1 MAKPDWGELQQR
13 FLSEH
18 AATGVSPKEWCE
30 AQGLNYA
37 TARRYIKKTSAQTAQ
52 KPAQKKVRI
61 AQKEQ
66 SANELMDDDGLTA
79 QQRLFVAEYL
89 KDGNATQAAIRAGY
103 SKKSA
108 EQIGYQLLQK
118 TSVAQAIAQQQKA
131 SIARTLGGA
140 DEVLAQM
147 WQLATFDANQLS
159 QYRRGA
165 CRYCWGFGHQ
175 YQWRDMVEFE
185 EKRLEA
191 LERKSR
197 EPADV
202 GGYSYDHNREPNPA
216 CPRCNGDGNDIKQAN
231 DELEQ
236 QAKDIAK
243 NAQDVGKVQTSVN
256 ELSSTVGNVSSSL
269 SQLEQ
274 TVATADTAL
283 GQRIDNISVS
293 MDGMTGGVKN
303 SAIAI
308 IQANLAQVATRKT
321 LSASVAGNSANLDR
335 IDEVIVNDRE
345 ATARSLLSLQT
356 DVNGNKASINS
367 LNQTFSDYQQ
377 AMATQ
382 VNSITATVNGHTSAI
397 TTNAQAIANVNGDL
411 KAMYNIKV
419 GVASNGQYYAA
430 GMGIGVENTPSG
442 MQSQV
447 IFLADR
453 FAVTHQA
460 GATVTLPFVIQNG
473 QVFIRDAL
481 IGDGTISNAKIGNY
495 IQSNNYVAGSV
506 GWRLDKGG
514 TFENYGSTTG
524 EGSMKQTNQTISVR
538 DSRNVLRVQIGRITG
553 TW

>member
-52 KPAQKKVRI
+52 KSAQKKVRI

-202 GGYSYDHNREPNPA
+202 GGY
-216 CPRCNGDGNDIKQAN
+216 G
-231 DELEQ
+231 
-236 QAKDIAK
+236 
-243 NAQDVGKVQTSVN
+243 
-256 ELSSTVGNVSSSL
+256 
-269 SQLEQ
+269 
-274 TVATADTAL
+274 
-283 GQRIDNISVS
+283 
-293 MDGMTGGVKN
+293 
-303 SAIAI
+303 
-308 IQANLAQVATRKT
+308 
-321 LSASVAGNSANLDR
+321 
-335 IDEVIVNDRE
+335 
-345 ATARSLLSLQT
+345 
-356 DVNGNKASINS
+356 
-367 LNQTFSDYQQ
+367 YQQ
-377 AMATQ
+377 ATATQ
-382 VNSITATVNGHTSAI
+382 INGITATVNGHTSAI

-419 GVASNGQYYAA
+419 GVSSNGQYYAA

-481 IGDGTISNAKIGNY
+481 IGE
-495 IQSNNYVAGSV
+495 
-506 GWRLDKGG
+506 RP
-514 TFENYGSTTG
+514 E
-524 EGSMKQTNQTISVR
+524 VR
-538 DSRNVLRVQIGRITG
+538 HSCY
-553 TW
+553 

>member
-37 TARRYIKKTSAQTAQ
+37 TARRYIKKTSAQ
-52 KPAQKKVRI
+52 KPAQKKMRI

-216 CPRCNGDGNDIKQAN
+216 CPRCNGDGIGQPYFADTRKLSPVSRLAYSGV
-231 DELEQ
+231 
-236 QAKDIAK
+236 K
-243 NAQDVGKVQTSVN
+243 VGKNGVEITAISRERMFEAVMKRLGLADSEFAQRLQQI
-256 ELSSTVGNVSSSL
+256 EIDRR
-269 SQLEQ
+269 QLE
-274 TVATADTAL
+274 VEKL
-283 GQRIDNISVS
+283 R
-293 MDGMTGGVKN
+293 KE
-303 SAIAI
+303 
-308 IQANLAQVATRKT
+308 LA
-321 LSASVAGNSANLDR
+321 
-335 IDEVIVNDRE
+335 
-345 ATARSLLSLQT
+345 
-356 DVNGNKASINS
+356 
-367 LNQTFSDYQQ
+367 
-377 AMATQ
+377 
-382 VNSITATVNGHTSAI
+382 
-397 TTNAQAIANVNGDL
+397 
-411 KAMYNIKV
+411 
-419 GVASNGQYYAA
+419 
-430 GMGIGVENTPSG
+430 
-442 MQSQV
+442 
-447 IFLADR
+447 
-453 FAVTHQA
+453 
-460 GATVTLPFVIQNG
+460 
-473 QVFIRDAL
+473 
-481 IGDGTISNAKIGNY
+481 GDGDGDEPTP
-495 IQSNNYVAGSV
+495 
-506 GWRLDKGG
+506 
-514 TFENYGSTTG
+514 
-524 EGSMKQTNQTISVR
+524 
-538 DSRNVLRVQIGRITG
+538 VQININVVDARAEDGDQPDT
-553 TW
+553 